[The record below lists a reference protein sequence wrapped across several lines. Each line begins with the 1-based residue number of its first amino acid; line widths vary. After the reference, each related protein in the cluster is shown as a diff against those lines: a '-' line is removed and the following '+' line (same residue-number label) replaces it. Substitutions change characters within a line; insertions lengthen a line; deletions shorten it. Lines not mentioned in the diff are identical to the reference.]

1 MSKGPTYDRKNWL
14 KSQGMRWDAAKK
26 RWWTGKKSTADS
38 VSEGVLEDTVPG
50 SWEFYLEHQPDLDLE
65 AVMDRLKT
73 DVTEPLKCGS
83 T

>member
-1 MSKGPTYDRKNWL
+1 MKEFDLSEDFDIGSSVDIPEGVNALER
-14 KSQGMRWDAAKK
+14 QGMRWDAAKK

-65 AVMDRLKT
+65 ALKET
-73 DVTEPLKCGS
+73 P
-83 T
+83 